1 MMMNRKILLTI
12 ALGLIVNVLVF
23 AQSALPEN
31 WHLLDMTT
39 DSFPG
44 ISAERTYEQLL
55 KETPGRT
62 VIVAVIDSG
71 VDFEHEDLKDVMWVN
86 ADEIPGNGIDDD
98 QNGYVD
104 DIHGWNFIGGAD
116 GENVNFDTY
125 EVTRLYVKLK
135 AKYEGVDPATLSK
148 KEKAE
153 YEQYQEYK
161 KEIEQKQEELGT
173 NVKLY
178 SAQIEA
184 MNRLEEAIGK
194 DAAEIALEDLKKFRS
209 SNDMLNSVNEW
220 AKQTTENNDI
230 SYKELKDGL
239 QDYFDYLDRQYSY
252 NYNPDFDSRD
262 IVGDNYADPNERY
275 YGNNDVRGPD
285 SNHGTHVAGI
295 IGAIRDNDMGMDGV
309 ATNVRIMS
317 VRTVPNG
324 DERDKD
330 VANAIRYAVDNG
342 AAVINMSF
350 GKGASPRK
358 AVVDEAV
365 RYAMKNDV
373 LLVHAAGNDGKE
385 NTIGNNF
392 PHDRFEKGGLFK
404 PRYAENW
411 LEVGALSW
419 QNGENLAATFSN
431 YSPEHVDVFAP
442 GVDIYSTTPGSE
454 YQKNSGTSM
463 AAPVVAG
470 IAAVLRSHFPKL
482 TAEQVK
488 EIIMKSATPVKQKVL
503 KPGTDKLVSFNQLSL
518 TGGAV
523 NLYEA
528 IQMASRTKGKRK
540 FDWGRSKK
548 DKGVAIP

>member
-161 KEIEQKQEELGT
+161 KEIEQKQEELGP

-488 EIIMKSATPVKQKVL
+488 EIIMKSATPVKQRVL

>member
-1 MMMNRKILLTI
+1 
-12 ALGLIVNVLVF
+12 LG
-23 AQSALPEN
+23 P
-31 WHLLDMTT
+31 
-39 DSFPG
+39 
-44 ISAERTYEQLL
+44 
-55 KETPGRT
+55 
-62 VIVAVIDSG
+62 
-71 VDFEHEDLKDVMWVN
+71 
-86 ADEIPGNGIDDD
+86 
-98 QNGYVD
+98 
-104 DIHGWNFIGGAD
+104 
-116 GENVNFDTY
+116 
-125 EVTRLYVKLK
+125 
-135 AKYEGVDPATLSK
+135 
-148 KEKAE
+148 
-153 YEQYQEYK
+153 
-161 KEIEQKQEELGT
+161 

-178 SAQIEA
+178 SAQLEA
-184 MNRLEEAIGK
+184 MNRLEDAIGK
-194 DAAEIALEDLKKFRS
+194 EAADIALEDLKKFRS

-252 NYNPDFDSRD
+252 NYNPDFDSRE
-262 IVGDNYADPNERY
+262 IVGDNLSDPNERY

-309 ATNVRIMS
+309 ATKVRIMS

-358 AVVDEAV
+358 EIVDEAV

-419 QNGENLAATFSN
+419 QNDDNLAASFSN

-454 YQKNSGTSM
+454 YEKNSGTSM

-470 IAAVLRSHFPKL
+470 MAAVLRSHFPKL

-518 TGGAV
+518 TGGMV

-540 FDWGRSKK
+540 FAWGRSNK